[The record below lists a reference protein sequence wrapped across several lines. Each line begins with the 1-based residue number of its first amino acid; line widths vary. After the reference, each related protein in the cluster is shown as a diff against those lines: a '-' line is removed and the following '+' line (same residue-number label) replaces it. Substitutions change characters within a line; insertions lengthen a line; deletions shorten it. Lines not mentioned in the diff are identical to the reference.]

1 MARKTLALLWM
12 ALSIGCGGA
21 AEQNG
26 SRRAETGNGS
36 PAPAAVSSPV
46 PERGAQKKIVAFG
59 DSLTA
64 GYGIGLDEAYP
75 AVLQQMLDAEGY
87 PYEVVNAGVSGDTSA
102 GGIRR
107 LSWVLEGRDVALLIL
122 ALGANDGLRGLPPSE
137 MKKNLATII
146 DDAHSRG
153 IPVLLAGFLA
163 PAHAKDRYIR
173 DFVAVY
179 PELAREKNVAL
190 MPSFLEGVT
199 GVRSL
204 NQPDGKHPNA
214 AGARLVA
221 ENVFRFVERLLPAA
235 RATTTPGSP

>member
-1 MARKTLALLWM
+1 MTRKTLALLWI
-12 ALSIGCGGA
+12 ALSAGCRGA
-21 AEQNG
+21 EDGAPPRPGARERVPSPTPAPDADREG
-26 SRRAETGNGS
+26 RRA
-36 PAPAAVSSPV
+36 
-46 PERGAQKKIVAFG
+46 IVAFG

-75 AVLQQMLDAEGY
+75 AVLQEMLDAEGY
-87 PYEVVNAGVSGDTSA
+87 EYEVVNAGVSGDTSA

-146 DDAHSRG
+146 DDTKSRG
-153 IPVLLAGFLA
+153 IPVLLAGFQA
-163 PAHAKDRYIR
+163 PVDAKDVYIR

-179 PELAREKNVAL
+179 PELAREKDVAL
-190 MPSFLEGVT
+190 MPSLLEGVA

-204 NQPDGKHPNA
+204 NQTDGKHPNP
-214 AGARLVA
+214 AGARVLA
-221 ENVFRFVERLLPAA
+221 ENVLRFVKPLLAPP
-235 RATTTPGSP
+235 RATTASP